1 MKEKRKII
9 LMLKKMN
16 KQLKIKEHF
25 IKVLHRYLNNHIV
38 KKEKKF
44 LKYLLAVN
52 FCAKCEFI
60 KKRTSFYINQ
70 NYNADTMVI
79 LDTFFL
85 YKEYRQE
92 DEKEINELLYKILR
106 SVNLSPENTYITYS
120 MKCILKNNF
129 FKNKDKY
136 KEFFFKEL
144 NLVAPKQILIFGMF
158 SYELFFKELEM
169 KCNTFSNQYKY
180 KDCNIFLTNNPVEI
194 FNNTSLKKPVWEYLK
209 LFKKE
214 CNL

>member
-1 MKEKRKII
+1 
-9 LMLKKMN
+9 MN
-16 KQLKIKEHF
+16 KQLNIKKHF
-25 IKVLHRYLNNHIV
+25 IKVLYHYLNNHII
-38 KKEKKF
+38 KNEKKF
-44 LKYLLAVN
+44 LKYLFDVN
-52 FCAKCEFI
+52 LCSKCEFV

-79 LDTFFL
+79 LDPFFL
-85 YKEYRQE
+85 YEEYRQE
-92 DEKEINELLYKILR
+92 DEKEINELFYKILR
-106 SVNLSPENTYITYS
+106 SVNLSPGNTYITYS

-144 NLVAPKQILIFGMF
+144 NLVNPKQILIFGMF

-180 KDCNIFLTNNPVEI
+180 NDGNIFLTNNPVEI